1 MKKRDREEDVVSKYL
16 KVVTILFVWDPK
28 IQVTV
33 SILVKMKTHFPWYQA
48 PSLFLCFPPRSSH
61 LSLNPS
67 PLHSQRHPGLPPSKS
82 SFAIDSWPPAGT
94 MRTERLSWWPS
105 IHRFAHWCLPHL
117 SSSRSSG
124 SNLRCSVVSTRYDR
138 KGHYKANSVGLAG

>member
-28 IQVTV
+28 IQVSQHFGENENTFSMIPGSFFV
-33 SILVKMKTHFPWYQA
+33 SL
-48 PSLFLCFPPRSSH
+48 FPPRSSH

-94 MRTERLSWWPS
+94 VRTERLSWWPS